1 MASSSPSILS
11 SLILFLF
18 IVLSITQVTLAG
30 RHVPPRNAKAKFM
43 AHDHVKQP
51 KSTTTFGQEGAA
63 STDVKQP
70 QTFFG
75 HEGSVLIPGF
85 GRFMFNPNYNPRVV
99 GLGTDHSFGAAIN
112 SQYLPGNDDTFIPNP
127 GFEIPNPVHFPVFP
141 QSSTAP

>member
-1 MASSSPSILS
+1 MDKSN
-11 SLILFLF
+11 
-18 IVLSITQVTLAG
+18 VTLAG
-30 RHVPPRNAKAKFM
+30 RHVPPSNAKAKSM
-43 AHDHVKQP
+43 PHDHVKQP

-75 HEGSVLIPGF
+75 HEGSVLVPGF
-85 GRFMFNPNYNPRVV
+85 GRFIFNPNYGPRVV

-127 GFEIPNPVHFPVFP
+127 GFEVPNPAHVPVVP